1 MGFLGGEER
10 RDDLHTFTV
19 PFEEA
24 RIVASTGRDSVTKNA
39 EGKAVA
45 TLTL

>member
-1 MGFLGGEER
+1 MFFLLERGE
-10 RDDLHTFTV
+10 DLHTFAV

-24 RIVASTGRDSVTKNA
+24 RIVASTGRDSVMENE
-39 EGKAVA
+39 EGKAVV